1 LFPGSS
7 LCSSHKI
14 PDLNISKYFNSFS
27 GGETLKHNKLLS
39 SILLSF
45 SISTPLYADS
55 VLVYELKR
63 PSGETV
69 KQTISIDG
77 RWLRLETEPRG
88 QADYILMDTGRQI
101 KFDVYDKSKSFQAT
115 RMGKLYW
122 PKTAAVIPRLK
133 PLRKPATIA
142 GARCQQVNEIIPS
155 GETVVKHCMAT
166 TAPLGLNA
174 REMITLTRLFML
186 GRRLNVGWPAV
197 ATQDERQ
204 VSVSS
209 LSKDGTIQQ
218 FVSAWHGNL
227 PYTKFKIP
235 NDYKRISPDLPDP
248 SVLPKLRKKPIKPLK
263 PKDGHGYN
271 QG

>member
-1 LFPGSS
+1 MVSIVQEHF
-7 LCSSHKI
+7 
-14 PDLNISKYFNSFS
+14 ISYS

-45 SISTPLYADS
+45 SILTPLYADS

-77 RWLRLETEPRG
+77 RWLRLDTEPRG

-101 KFDVYDKSKSFQAT
+101 KFDVYDKTKTYQAT
-115 RMGKLYW
+115 RMGMLYW
-122 PKTAAVIPRLK
+122 PETAKVIPRLK
-133 PLRKPATIA
+133 PLRKPANIA
-142 GARCQQVNEIIPS
+142 GARCQQVNEIISS
-155 GETVVKHCMAT
+155 GETVVKHCMSS
-166 TAPLGLNA
+166 TAPLGLND
-174 REMITLTRLFML
+174 REMITLSRLFML
-186 GRRLNVGWPAV
+186 GRRLNAGWPAV
-197 ATQDERQ
+197 ATRDERQ
-204 VSVSS
+204 VSISS
-209 LSKDGTIQQ
+209 HSRDGTIQQ

-235 NDYKRISPDLPDP
+235 DDYKRISPDLPDP
-248 SVLPKLRKKPIKPLK
+248 SVLPKLREKPIKPLK
-263 PKDGHGYN
+263 PKEGGGYN